1 MTQGVIIY
9 NALRYIFGI
18 VELVDLITGK
28 VMPIVI
34 KRYQNR
40 KLYDTRSKRYITLE
54 ELEEL
59 IKRGQ
64 DIKVIDNSTGNDI
77 TAITLSQIIFEL
89 EKIRSDFLPI
99 KLLSSLVLS
108 GGTRIEVLR
117 RNILNSLNLNHHYDI
132 EIKRRVNL
140 LVEQGE
146 LTQEEGIH
154 FLDRILNIGIQT
166 VDANDNSNEVIY
178 GYLQEQKIPTKND
191 LKLLIQKIDA
201 ISKRVDEIYLET
213 NNKE

>member
-18 VELVDLITGK
+18 VELIDLIAGK

-64 DIKVIDNSTGNDI
+64 DIKVIENSTGNDI

-108 GGTRIEVLR
+108 GGTRIEVLG